1 MIDYKKVGKLAGL
14 KYSCLHFYNKNKLKF
29 VLVGFLIILFLLT
42 GIFTALKVTDLE
54 KALKLVEF
62 SFESLMDG
70 DVYKLS
76 FFFKRFA
83 SILLVMALLFVFSM
97 NKFASILGYMLLGYR
112 AFLLA
117 LNCTLIVM
125 YLGVG
130 GAINSIVIILP
141 CQLLQLILMSV
152 LFIICMAMF
161 REKKECGTTNGRLK
175 TCLVYILIASVLVNI
190 IELILLLIFKATS
203 ILII

>member
-1 MIDYKKVGKLAGL
+1 MTNYKKIGKFAGL

-29 VLVGFLIILFLLT
+29 FIITFLIVLFLLT
-42 GIFTALKVTDLE
+42 GLFTALKVTNLE

-76 FFFKRFA
+76 FFFKRLA
-83 SILLVMALLFVFSM
+83 SILLVMALLFLFSM
-97 NKFASILGYMLLGYR
+97 NKFSAVLGFMLIGYR
-112 AFLLA
+112 SFLLA

-125 YLGVG
+125 YMGVG
-130 GAINSIVIILP
+130 GALNSIVIILP
-141 CQLLQLILMSV
+141 CQLLQLILMSI
-152 LFIICMAMF
+152 LFIVCIAMF
-161 REKKECGTTNGRLK
+161 KEKRDCGAINGGLK
-175 TCLVYILIASVLVNI
+175 TCLVYILIASLLVNI